1 MSPDLSIDAPGRD
14 ALPVM
19 LLGLGA
25 NVGDRAANLREG
37 LLRLASDGAIRV
49 EAVSGLWASAPL
61 DADGGEF
68 LNAAVRVRTALD
80 PATVLDRI
88 KAVESALGR
97 TGSGGDPRPLD
108 VDILYCGAQV
118 REGDRLRLPHPRRL
132 ERAFVLAP
140 LAEVCGDA
148 ADPQAMRPVAELAR
162 DRLPGLTNAARRVAG
177 PEWYAPPVTGN
188 RRAMDAGPAGQ
199 KGAIR

>member
-14 ALPVM
+14 APSVM

-49 EAVSGLWASAPL
+49 DAVSGLWASAPL
-61 DADGGEF
+61 DASGGEF
-68 LNAAVRVRTALD
+68 INAAVRVRTALD
-80 PATVLDRI
+80 PAAVLGRI
-88 KAVESALGR
+88 KAVETALGR

-108 VDILYCGAQV
+108 VDILYCGALV
-118 REGDRLRLPHPRRL
+118 RDGDGLRIPHPRRL

-148 ADPQAMRPVAELAR
+148 SDPQAMRPVAELAR
-162 DRLPGLTNAARRVAG
+162 DRLPRLANAARRVAG
-177 PEWYAPPVTGN
+177 PEWFDPPTTGN
-188 RRAMDAGPAGQ
+188 RQATDAGAAGR